1 MLFNRAYVYY
11 LLNTVFGDVYFSTES
26 STSLPS
32 NYQYTRTPAS
42 VMFKELIGDLRYAVE
57 HLPEQYS
64 EAEYGRATKYA
75 AHLLAKIYLNR
86 YQGKVWY
93 S

>member
-1 MLFNRAYVYY
+1 MYY

-57 HLPEQYS
+57 HLPEHIVKLNMDVQQNMQ
-64 EAEYGRATKYA
+64 R
-75 AHLLAKIYLNR
+75 LIYWLR
-86 YQGKVWY
+86 FI
-93 S
+93 